1 MPTWRR
7 LLPDTRD
14 PRDVAWARSDEWLVK
29 PALGRV
35 GEGRR
40 HGGLGGRP
48 RRCGASRAARAGGP
62 GTWIAQRRF
71 ETLPMEIGD
80 ERRFPCLGVY
90 TVDGRVAGA
99 YARLSATPLVDAR
112 AVDAALL
119 AA

>member
-1 MPTWRR
+1 MRR
-7 LLPDTRD
+7 I
-14 PRDVAWARSDEWLVK
+14 ARS
-29 PALGRV
+29 
-35 GEGRR
+35 
-40 HGGLGGRP
+40 
-48 RRCGASRAARAGGP
+48 ARWRP

-71 ETLPMEIGD
+71 ETLPIEIGD